1 MTRRIGY
8 MIPEF
13 PGQTH
18 IWMWREISWMKRWG
32 VPLRLYST
40 RRPPTRDRARHAWAD
55 EAERDTFYLWPRRP
69 ASLLSDLLWAL
80 LTRPRGLFHCLR
92 LAFTLPV
99 ETGGKRKRPRLWQ
112 LIPSACTLARDVR
125 RQDVR
130 HLHAHTCSNA
140 AILCMFV
147 KQLIG
152 VPFSMTLNANINW
165 WGGAMHEKFH
175 DAEFTIAIT
184 RWLLDEMRRDFPAL
198 REDQR
203 LLGRIGVDTD
213 KWTPVER
220 PPRDPSAPLNVFT
233 LGRLHASKGHAHL
246 LRAIALLRD
255 RGIDCTLRIAG
266 DGPER
271 GNIETLVRELNLSDR
286 VSLLGSLSEDRCI
299 EEMRRSDVF
308 VLASDAEP
316 LGVVYM
322 EAMSTGVA
330 TVGTS
335 AGGVGEII
343 EHGIDGWL
351 VPPRNPPALADALQR
366 LASDEAL
373 RQRLGARGRETVV
386 KKFDARLGA
395 ATLYQRLFRHPPPAP

>member
-18 IWMWREISWMKRWG
+18 VWMWREIEWMRRWN
-32 VPLRLYST
+32 VPLQLYST
-40 RRPPTRDRARHAWAD
+40 RRPPDRDRGRHAWAD
-55 EAERDTFYLWPRRP
+55 DAERDTFYLWPRPLDR
-69 ASLLSDLLWAL
+69 LLGDVLWAML
-80 LTRPRGLFHCLR
+80 RHPRGLFHCLR

-112 LIPSACTLARDVR
+112 LVPSACTLARHVKTSGVD
-125 RQDVR
+125 

-147 KQLIG
+147 KQLVG
-152 VPFSMTLNANINW
+152 VPFSMTLNANVNW

-184 RWLLDEMRRDFPAL
+184 RRLLDELQADYPTL
-198 REDQR
+198 RPGQA
-203 LLGRIGVDTD
+203 LLGRIGVDTG
-213 KWTPVER
+213 KWTPADR
-220 PPRDPSAPLNVFT
+220 LPRDPCSPLHVFT

-246 LRAIALLRD
+246 LRAVALLRD
-255 RGIDCTLRIAG
+255 RGIHATLRIAG

-271 GNIETLVRELNLSDR
+271 ANIESLVRELNLVDR
-286 VSLLGSLSEDRCI
+286 VTLLGSLSEDQCI

-322 EAMSTGVA
+322 EAMSAGVA
-330 TVGTS
+330 TIGTH
-335 AGGVGEII
+335 AGGVPEII

-351 VPPRNPPALADALQR
+351 VPPRDPAALADALQR
-366 LASDEAL
+366 LAHDEPL
-373 RQRLGARGRETVV
+373 RQRLGQNGRQ
-386 KKFDARLGA
+386 KIISQFDARIGA
-395 ATLYQRLFRHPPPAP
+395 ATLFERLFGHPPPTS

>member
-8 MIPEF
+8 IIPEF

-18 IWMWREISWMKRWG
+18 IWMWREISWMKRWN
-32 VPLRLYST
+32 VPLQLYST
-40 RRPPTRDRARHAWAD
+40 RPPPDRDRARHAWAD
-55 EAERDTFYLWPRRP
+55 DARRDTFYLWPRPP
-69 ASLLSDLLWAL
+69 AQLVSDLLWATI
-80 LTRPRGLFHCLR
+80 TRPRGLFHCLR

-99 ETGGKRKRPRLWQ
+99 ETGGKRRRPRLWQ
-112 LIPSACTLARDVR
+112 LIPSACTLARDVKR
-125 RQDVR
+125 RGVK

-140 AILCMFV
+140 AVLCMFV
-147 KQLIG
+147 KQLVG

-184 RWLLDEMRRDFPAL
+184 TRLLEEMRRDYPSL
-198 REDQR
+198 RPDQA

-213 KWTPVER
+213 KWTPPER
-220 PPRDPSAPLNVFT
+220 PPRDPATPLQVFT

-246 LRAIALLRD
+246 LRAVALLRE
-255 RGIDCTLRIAG
+255 RGIPVTLRIAG
-266 DGPER
+266 EGPER
-271 GNIETLVRELNLSDR
+271 GNIEALVRSLGLDGL
-286 VSLLGSLSEDRCI
+286 VTLLGSLAEDRCI

-330 TVGTS
+330 TVGTN
-335 AGGVGEII
+335 AGGVAEII

-351 VPPRNPPALADALQR
+351 VPPRDPAALADALQR
-366 LASDEAL
+366 LARDEPL
-373 RQRLGARGRETVV
+373 RQRLGVNGRRTIVQ
-386 KKFDARLGA
+386 KFDARLGA
-395 ATLYQRLFRHPPPAP
+395 ATLYQRLFGHAPPSA